1 MSVLGSLS
9 IKLGIVTQG
18 FDTSINN
25 AKSKVNDLGSA
36 VGNVNKLLGAFGVS
50 LGLAGAIQGVRTVID
65 FADQVDDLGKAFDLS
80 TAKVLQFRDA
90 LGQSGGK
97 AENAERIL
105 GQLFDKIETARNSMV
120 TDDIAK
126 QFAKLGLSIQDL
138 KTMQPE
144 QALAAVFNGISKIG
158 NTYERTAMVKDL
170 LGKNGIGLDVK
181 NLATIMSESDAAF
194 SKNAESI
201 KTIAEAADML
211 ARAFE
216 NLKLKGAEI
225 LVSATKFN
233 FAGLKDA
240 LRAGYTQEEIDK
252 MLADAGYGGF
262 GQTHTTA
269 GLMGMT
275 TMPGATLG
283 NVKTGGQ
290 GQFGLMG
297 GGLFGQP
304 SLYKPLPTPQIKVG
318 VAAKDL
324 IDTEAEASA
333 KRLANL
339 KAELELTKRLT
350 EVQTAQ
356 GKLDIDALTADKDI
370 ISMRQAKLEL
380 TKAEAEAQK
389 KLEENIKNAAGNTK
403 ELTAAQQLHAAEV
416 AQANGLYQNK
426 INLINAS
433 WELQKQE
440 MLTQTQSQ
448 ESFEFGWK
456 SAFMAYA
463 EDAQNAAQLGGDIF
477 NSVTNRMGSA
487 IDSFVQ
493 TGKFSFKDFANS
505 VIQDILRI
513 MLRWQMMQIVMGV
526 MGSFSKGASVNT
538 DTISSDFVSPGGI
551 VDLSNPNLMHR
562 AAGGMLDR
570 PSIVGENGAEL
581 FIPNRPGTI
590 IPNARMGDFLGQQQP
605 QMVVNGTYIAQMSA
619 IDTQSAQQFLA
630 KNRQS
635 VFAANQSAMRGL
647 PAGR

>member
-25 AKSKVNDLGSA
+25 SKAKINDLNSA
-36 VGNVNKLLGAFGVS
+36 VNTVNKTLGMFGVS
-50 LGLAGAIQGVRTVID
+50 LGMATAVQGIRTVMN
-65 FADQVDDLGKAFDLS
+65 FADEVDDLGKAFDLS

-105 GQLFDKIETARNSMV
+105 GALFDKIETAKNSMV
-120 TDDIAK
+120 TDDVAK

-144 QALAAVFNGISKIG
+144 QALTAVFNGLSKIG
-158 NTYERTAMVKDL
+158 NTYERVSLIKDI
-170 LGKNGIGLDVK
+170 LGKGGLGLDVK
-181 NLATIMSESDAAF
+181 QLAELMDESASKF
-194 SKNAESI
+194 EKNAEAI
-201 KTIAEAADML
+201 TKTAEAADKL
-211 ARAFE
+211 ARIYE
-216 NLKLKGAEI
+216 KIKILGAEAVTGFWEGSEVLI
-225 LVSATKFN
+225 KSTLYPFFKEKEQFKPPTIP
-233 FAGLKDA
+233 G
-240 LRAGYTQEEIDK
+240 Q
-252 MLADAGYGGF
+252 YGGIKAPQSSFTF
-262 GQTHTTA
+262 GAEETVA
-269 GLMGMT
+269 S
-275 TMPGATLG
+275 A
-283 NVKTGGQ
+283 
-290 GQFGLMG
+290 FGKG
-297 GGLFGQP
+297 KQP
-304 SLYKPLPTPQIKVG
+304 MREFKPG

-324 IDTEAEASA
+324 IDKDAEASA

-403 ELTAAQQLHAAEV
+403 ELTAAQQLHTAEV
-416 AQANGLYQNK
+416 AHANGLYQNK

-463 EDAQNAAQLGGDIF
+463 EDAENAAKLGGDIF
-477 NSVTNRMGSA
+477 SSVTNSMGSA

-526 MGSFSKGASVNT
+526 MGAFRSGASVNT

-551 VDLSNPNLMHR
+551 VDLSNPNLPHM
-562 AAGGMLDR
+562 ASGGMINS
-570 PSIVGENGAEL
+570 PTVVGENGAEL

-590 IPNARMGDFLGQQQP
+590 IPNARMGDFMGQQQP

>member
-80 TAKVLQFRDA
+80 TSKVLQFRDA

-144 QALAAVFNGISKIG
+144 QALTAVFNGLSKIG

-225 LVSATKFN
+225 LVSTTKFN

-252 MLADAGYGGF
+252 MLAAAGYGGF

-275 TMPGATLG
+275 TMPGATFD
-283 NVKTGGQ
+283 NVQTGGQ
-290 GQFGLMG
+290 GQFNLMG

-304 SLYKPLPTPQIKVG
+304 SLYKPLQTPQIKVG
-318 VAAKDL
+318 VAQKDL
-324 IDTEAEASA
+324 IDKDAEASA

-370 ISMRQAKLEL
+370 IAMRQAKLEL
-380 TKAEAEAQK
+380 TKAEAEAQR
-389 KLEENIKNAAGNTK
+389 KLEDNLKNAAKNEK
-403 ELTAAQQLHAAEV
+403 EIAAAQQLHNAEV
-416 AQANGLYQNK
+416 AQANALYQNK

-440 MLTQTQSQ
+440 MITQTQSQ

-463 EDAQNAAQLGGDIF
+463 EDARNAAQLGGDIF

-513 MLRWQMMQIVMGV
+513 MMRWQMMQIVMGV
-526 MGSFSKGASVNT
+526 MGAFRGGASVNT
-538 DTISSDFVSPGGI
+538 DTISSDYVSPGGI
-551 VDLSNPNLMHR
+551 VDLSNPNLPRR
-562 AAGGMLDR
+562 ASGGMLDR

-590 IPNARMGDFLGQQQP
+590 IPNARMGDFMGNQP